1 MRLTSPFS
9 IIKNAISD
17 LKRVPKDKKKK
28 VKTEIKLNIVVALR
42 GETGTIQFDT
52 PLFSCYNKIKLENKC
67 LKSKL
72 LSLLFDKM
80 VT

>member
-28 VKTEIKLNIVVALR
+28 VKT
-42 GETGTIQFDT
+42 
-52 PLFSCYNKIKLENKC
+52 
-67 LKSKL
+67 
-72 LSLLFDKM
+72 
-80 VT
+80 